1 MKTSKIKQ
9 QQGFSLLEI
18 LVAFSIL
25 SVSLGILLNIFSSG
39 VKTAV
44 VSEDYTVAVQI
55 AESLM
60 AKTGSEIALKDHQS
74 SGVENEKYHWS
85 LTISPF
91 FLGADTIDPKNS
103 VAELYKVN
111 ASVVWGDDDSD
122 DRQVQITTLKLAAKN
137 NINNNDTALP

>member
-103 VAELYKVN
+103 VAELYKVS